1 MNSKNLVLILS
12 LIMVSL
18 FLLSSVS
25 ASENVDNAINA
36 GSDNDIM
43 NEVAIGVDSEYK
55 SIATEDNVQLGLD
68 DDSIMA
74 QDSEVIKY
82 GDNGNDESLKSQDDA
97 DSIQIGNSVQDVLGV
112 SNFDVKFPKTAYFY
126 KSDQDE
132 YPDSFNIVISISKNA
147 SGILAIYKNN
157 KQCEKIKL
165 DSNVPL
171 KSKGD
176 DIADEYDYI
185 VTSEGDLYKIK
196 VPILSNVGK
205 NNVVVKFNDGKK
217 TVEKSAVVNGKFY
230 VDCNKDMVYGTKT
243 IYIMSTCIY
252 HDYDAKLSAQID
264 GKKYTVKKNGELYY
278 IKLSSILPI
287 GKHTMKVT
295 YLGPKYPS
303 HSVQGQFN
311 VLGIIDNIDEYGNW
325 YDFKT
330 HDGDKIS
337 LTLPKNAKG
346 NLVVQFYNSEN
357 KVVKTFSKK
366 LVNGKASISV
376 VNSKTYGRYS
386 KVVGKYTGKDYKV
399 KTAVGE
405 SVCIFPPFKMPNK
418 IVKGEKKYVSL
429 SLPSQK
435 EGILKITVRPKDE
448 NKGTYS
454 NDDALKVSEKL
465 VNGTAKISLSE
476 FNVGDVHKVCFV
488 ETVNG
493 KKVEEYSYNVR
504 VDILNPLK
512 IVSSKLHYGKANVK
526 IKAYKAVGKPL
537 VNKVIT
543 VKVNNK
549 AVKKVKTNKNGVAVF
564 KMPKKYKPN
573 TYKITAQYN
582 NDSISKNIKI
592 IK

>member
-1 MNSKNLVLILS
+1 
-12 LIMVSL
+12 MVSL

-55 SIATEDNVQLGLD
+55 SIATEDNVQRGLD
-68 DDSIMA
+68 DDSSDDSIMA

-82 GDNGNDESLKSQDDA
+82 GDNGKDESLKSQDDA
-97 DSIQIGNSVQDVLGV
+97 DSNQIGNSVQDVLGV
-112 SNFDVKFPKTAYFY
+112 SNFDVKFPKTAYFF

-132 YPDSFNIVISISKNA
+132 YSDSFNIVIYISKNA
-147 SGILAIYKNN
+147 SGILAIYNN
-157 KQCEKIKL
+157 DELCKKIKL

-171 KSKGD
+171 KSKGE
-176 DIADEYDYI
+176 DIPDEYEYI

-196 VPILSNVGK
+196 VSIYSNVGK

-252 HDYDAKLSAQID
+252 HDHDAKLSAQID

-303 HSVQGQFN
+303 HSVQGQFD
-311 VLGIIDNIDEYGNW
+311 VLGVIDNIAYGNS
-325 YDFKT
+325 YGFKSYY
-330 HDGDKIS
+330 GDKIS
-337 LTLPKNAKG
+337 LALPKNAKG

-376 VNSKTYGRYS
+376 VNSKSYGDYS

-399 KTAVGE
+399 KTVVGK
-405 SVCIFPPFKMPNK
+405 SVSIYPPFKMPNK
-418 IVKGEKKYVSL
+418 IVKGEKKYISL
-429 SLPSQK
+429 SLPSGK
-435 EGILKITVRPKDE
+435 EGILKIVVRAKDD
-448 NKGTYS
+448 KGTYS
-454 NDDALKVSEKL
+454 NADSLKISKNL
-465 VNGTAKISLSE
+465 VNGKANISLSKFKE
-476 FNVGDVHKVCFV
+476 GDVHKVSFV

-582 NDSISKNIKI
+582 NDSISKKIKI

>member
-43 NEVAIGVDSEYK
+43 NEVAIGVDSGYK

-82 GDNGNDESLKSQDDA
+82 GDNGKDESLKSQDDA
-97 DSIQIGNSVQDVLGV
+97 DSNQIGNSVQDVLGV

-147 SGILAIYKNN
+147 SGILAIYNN
-157 KQCEKIKL
+157 NELCKKIKL

-176 DIADEYDYI
+176 DIPYEYDYI

-196 VPILSNVGK
+196 ASIYSNVGK

-252 HDYDAKLSAQID
+252 HDFDAKLSAQID

-303 HSVQGQFN
+303 HSVQDQFD
-311 VLGIIDNIDEYGNW
+311 VLGVIDNIAYGNS
-325 YDFKT
+325 YGFKSY
-330 HDGDKIS
+330 DGDKIS
-337 LTLPKNAKG
+337 LALPKNAKG

-376 VNSKTYGRYS
+376 VNSKSYGDYS

-399 KTAVGE
+399 KTVVGK
-405 SVCIFPPFKMPNK
+405 SVSIYPPFKMPNK
-418 IVKGEKKYVSL
+418 IVKGEKKYISL
-429 SLPSQK
+429 SLPSGK

-454 NDDALKVSEKL
+454 NGDALKVSEKL

-476 FNVGDVHKVCFV
+476 FNVGDVHKVSFV

-493 KKVEEYSYNVR
+493 KKVAEYEYNVR

-582 NDSISKNIKI
+582 KDSISKKIKI

>member
-43 NEVAIGVDSEYK
+43 NEMAIGVDSEYK

-126 KSDQDE
+126 TSDQDE
-132 YPDSFNIVISISKNA
+132 YSDSFNIVIYISKNA
-147 SGILAIYKNN
+147 SGILTIYKNN

-171 KSKGD
+171 Y
-176 DIADEYDYI
+176 EYDI

-196 VPILSNVGK
+196 ASIYSNVGK

-230 VDCNKDMVYGTKT
+230 VDCNKYMVYGTKT

-252 HDYDAKLSAQID
+252 HDFDAKLSAQID

-303 HSVQGQFN
+303 HSVQGQFD
-311 VLGIIDNIDEYGNW
+311 VLGVIDNIAYGNS
-325 YDFKT
+325 YGFKSY
-330 HDGDKIS
+330 DGDKIS

-376 VNSKTYGRYS
+376 VNSKSYGEYS

-399 KTAVGE
+399 KTAVGK
-405 SVCIFPPFKMPNK
+405 SVSIYPPFNMPNK
-418 IVKGEKKYVSL
+418 IVKGEKKYISL
-429 SLPSQK
+429 SLPSGK
-435 EGILKITVRPKDE
+435 EGILKIVVRAKDD
-448 NKGTYS
+448 KGTYYNS
-454 NDDALKVSEKL
+454 EWLKISKNL
-465 VNGTAKISLSE
+465 VNGKANISLSK
-476 FNVGDVHKVCFV
+476 FKVGDVHKVSFV

-493 KKVEEYSYNVR
+493 KKVYEYSYNVR

-573 TYKITAQYN
+573 TYKITVQYN
-582 NDSISKNIKI
+582 KDSISKNIKI

>member
-43 NEVAIGVDSEYK
+43 NEMAIGVDSEYK

-147 SGILAIYKNN
+147 SGILAIYNN
-157 KQCEKIKL
+157 NELCKKIKL

-176 DIADEYDYI
+176 DIPYEYEYI

-196 VPILSNVGK
+196 FPIISNVGK

-230 VDCNKDMVYGTKT
+230 VDCNKYMVYGTKT

-252 HDYDAKLSAQID
+252 HDFDAKLSAQID

-303 HSVQGQFN
+303 HSVQGQFD
-311 VLGIIDNIDEYGNW
+311 VLGVIDNIAYGNS
-325 YDFKT
+325 YGFKSY
-330 HDGDKIS
+330 DGDKIS
-337 LTLPKNAKG
+337 LVLPKNAKG

-376 VNSKTYGRYS
+376 VNSKSYGEYS

-405 SVCIFPPFKMPNK
+405 SVSIYPPFNMPNK
-418 IVKGEKKYVSL
+418 IVKGEKKYISL
-429 SLPSQK
+429 SLPSGK
-435 EGILKITVRPKDE
+435 EGILKIVVRPKDD
-448 NKGTYS
+448 KGTYYNS
-454 NDDALKVSEKL
+454 EWLKISKNL
-465 VNGTAKISLSE
+465 VNGKANISLSK
-476 FNVGDVHKVCFV
+476 FKVGDVHKVSFV

-493 KKVEEYSYNVR
+493 KKVYEYSYNVR

-582 NDSISKNIKI
+582 KDSISKNIKI

>member
-1 MNSKNLVLILS
+1 
-12 LIMVSL
+12 MVSL

-55 SIATEDNVQLGLD
+55 SIATEDNVQMGLD
-68 DDSIMA
+68 DDSSDDSIMA

-82 GDNGNDESLKSQDDA
+82 GDNGKDESLKSQDDA
-97 DSIQIGNSVQDVLGV
+97 DSNQIGNSVQDVLGV
-112 SNFDVKFPKTAYFY
+112 SNFDVKFPKTAYFF

-132 YPDSFNIVISISKNA
+132 YSDSFNIVIYISKNA
-147 SGILAIYKNN
+147 SGILAIYNN
-157 KQCEKIKL
+157 DELCKKIKL

-171 KSKGD
+171 KSKGE
-176 DIADEYDYI
+176 DIPDEYEYI

-196 VPILSNVGK
+196 VSIYSNVGK
-205 NNVVVKFNDGKK
+205 NNVVIKFNDGKK

-303 HSVQGQFN
+303 HSVQGQFD
-311 VLGIIDNIDEYGNW
+311 VLGVIDNIAYGNS
-325 YDFKT
+325 YGFKSYY
-330 HDGDKIS
+330 GDKIS
-337 LTLPKNAKG
+337 LALPKNAKG

-376 VNSKTYGRYS
+376 VNSKSYGDYS

-399 KTAVGE
+399 KTVVGK
-405 SVCIFPPFKMPNK
+405 SVSIYPPFKMPNK
-418 IVKGEKKYVSL
+418 IVKGEKKYISL
-429 SLPSQK
+429 SLPSGK
-435 EGILKITVRPKDE
+435 EGILKIVVRAKDD
-448 NKGTYS
+448 KGTYS
-454 NDDALKVSEKL
+454 NADSLKISKNL
-465 VNGTAKISLSE
+465 VNGKANISLSKFKE
-476 FNVGDVHKVCFV
+476 GDVHKVSFV

-582 NDSISKNIKI
+582 NDSISKKIKI